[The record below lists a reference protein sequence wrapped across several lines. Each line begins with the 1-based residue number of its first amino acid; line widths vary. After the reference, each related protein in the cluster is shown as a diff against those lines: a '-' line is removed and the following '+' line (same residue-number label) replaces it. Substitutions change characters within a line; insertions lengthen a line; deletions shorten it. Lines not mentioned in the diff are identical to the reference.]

1 MIRICHRETP
11 LPDVMEDNEILSRFK
26 ELSSDALAQEEN
38 IIEFV
43 LNNEDPWRWSVSE
56 CNRRRL
62 KDVYNDLTEVTD
74 KLVSAVLS
82 VNEEDLDSISSLDNN
97 PLRIPDSVRVTHIL
111 NDHAIYFKHLWCE
124 NQDSLEFE
132 RPLEI
137 LSTLFEKYQ
146 TRAIFS
152 ALLTFKNGEV
162 AYLDSPGGIV

>member
-43 LNNEDPWRWSVSE
+43 LKNEDSWRRVVSE
-56 CNRRRL
+56 CDHRRL
-62 KDVYNDLTEVTD
+62 KDVYNDLIEVTD

-82 VNEEDLDSISSLDNN
+82 VNEEDLDSTSLVGDRLN
-97 PLRIPDSVRVTHIL
+97 SVIVTHIL

>member
-43 LNNEDPWRWSVSE
+43 LNNEDPWRRSVSE

-62 KDVYNDLTEVTD
+62 KDVYNDLIEVTD

-82 VNEEDLDSISSLDNN
+82 VNEEDLDSTSLVGDRLN
-97 PLRIPDSVRVTHIL
+97 SVIVTHIL

-124 NQDSLEFE
+124 NQDSLELE

>member
-43 LNNEDPWRWSVSE
+43 LKNEDSWRRVVSE
-56 CNRRRL
+56 CDHRRL
-62 KDVYNDLTEVTD
+62 KDVYNDLIEVTD

-82 VNEEDLDSISSLDNN
+82 VNEEDLDSTSLVGDRLN
-97 PLRIPDSVRVTHIL
+97 SVIVTHIL

-124 NQDSLEFE
+124 NQDSLELE

-137 LSTLFEKYQ
+137 LSTLYEKYE

-152 ALLTFKNGEV
+152 ALLTFQNGEV